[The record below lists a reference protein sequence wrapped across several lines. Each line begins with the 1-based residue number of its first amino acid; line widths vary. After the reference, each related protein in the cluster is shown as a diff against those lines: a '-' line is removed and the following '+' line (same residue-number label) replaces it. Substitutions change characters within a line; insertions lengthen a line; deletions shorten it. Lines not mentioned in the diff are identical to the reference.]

1 MEVHTT
7 SSTGDLDHYSTTS
20 LQSSSSYSSINHKI
34 QSFCDVEVESPTKEI
49 TFGIKD
55 SIPIILHVK
64 SLALVQAFCNHGIV
78 HNFQFP
84 VAYKIEWIIE
94 GGKEKG
100 AFKIG
105 NGISAKYVN
114 KDTGNC
120 VIFYPALHDISTNPE
135 KKNIKILV
143 NIDQIGLKFY
153 TQEKKKY
160 LLNIDIII
168 SKKNLKSSCKG
179 KISIHSDERNNINN
193 YETSLSLDNLRN
205 ELGKENTGNLSI
217 IENKHDDVD
226 SMSIKPTKS
235 CNICNFR
242 ILFRPFPI
250 KIGINISRSY
260 LITSEII
267 KLSTI
272 VEQNGYDS
280 LIITGTNY
288 QKQRLKDITISP
300 SIYWI
305 CNIGEFVYGNS
316 GESTIYNTPKESEL
330 SKGPVILTLNASYSF
345 LSNSNSDSKQAEKTL
360 SLQKKL
366 WLLRQPAVMGG

>member
-1 MEVHTT
+1 MN
-7 SSTGDLDHYSTTS
+7 Y
-20 LQSSSSYSSINHKI
+20 KI
-34 QSFCDVEVESPTKEI
+34 QSFCHVEMDSPTKEI

-55 SIPIILHVK
+55 SIPIKLNVK

-105 NGISAKYVN
+105 NGIDAEYVTR
-114 KDTGNC
+114 DTGNC
-120 VIFYPALHDISTNPE
+120 VIFYPALHDISTNPD
-135 KKNIKILV
+135 KKNIKIMV
-143 NIDQIGLKFY
+143 NVDQIGLKFY
-153 TQEKKKY
+153 NQEKKKY

-168 SKKNLKSSCKG
+168 SKKNLKSLCKG
-179 KISIHSDERNNINN
+179 KISFHSDECNNINN
-193 YETSLSLDNLRN
+193 REVALPLADLKN
-205 ELGKENTGNLSI
+205 EIAKENTGNLSI
-217 IENKHDDVD
+217 IENKHDDD
-226 SMSIKPTKS
+226 CISLKTKKS
-235 CNICNFR
+235 CNICNLR

-250 KIGINISRSY
+250 KIGINLSRSY

-272 VEQNGYDS
+272 LEQNSYDS
-280 LIITGTNY
+280 LIITGSKY
-288 QKQRLKDITISP
+288 QKQRLKDIIISP
-300 SIYWI
+300 SICWN
-305 CNIGEFVYGNS
+305 CNIGEFVCGDS
-316 GESTIYNTPKESEL
+316 GESAIYNTPKESEL
-330 SKGPVILTLNASYSF
+330 SKGPVILTLNASYAF
-345 LSNSNSDSKQAEKTL
+345 LSNINSDSKQTEKTL